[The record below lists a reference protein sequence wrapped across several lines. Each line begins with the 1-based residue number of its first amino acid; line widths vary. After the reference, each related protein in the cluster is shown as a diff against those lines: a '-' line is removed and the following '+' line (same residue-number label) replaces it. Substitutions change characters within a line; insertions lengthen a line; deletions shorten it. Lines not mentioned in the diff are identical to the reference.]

1 MAMHG
6 SQQQHFAGSVTVGER
21 GQVVIPA
28 EARERCG
35 IQAGD
40 KLLAF
45 VHPGGE
51 GVLLVKLE
59 AALNM
64 ATSLLA
70 LVQQG
75 EPAEAEPGEEGQ

>member
-1 MAMHG
+1 MDATANL
-6 SQQQHFAGSVTVGER
+6 QDNFAGAVTVGER

-28 EARERCG
+28 KAREKCA

-51 GVLLVKLE
+51 GVMLVKVE
-59 AALNM
+59 AALTLATHLM
-64 ATSLLA
+64 AA
-70 LVQQG
+70 VQQDDPLG
-75 EPAEAEPGEEGQ
+75 VATEEVGA